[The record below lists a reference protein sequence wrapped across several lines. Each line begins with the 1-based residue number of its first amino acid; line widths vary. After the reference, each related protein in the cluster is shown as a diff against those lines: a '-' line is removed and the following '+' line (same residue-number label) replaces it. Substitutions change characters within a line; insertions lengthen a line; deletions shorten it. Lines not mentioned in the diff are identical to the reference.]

1 MPCSLPKPGS
11 SAWRDDGLL
20 PLCRCVSVGPV
31 LAKRP
36 HMSLPSCRWSTG
48 QEPPA
53 VERAPRR
60 PWEPSIAAGMEG
72 AGIPSLVW
80 LRCCLCGPRVHS
92 PHSPEGGRCGPT
104 SVIWLLQ
111 EAAVAAHLFRLP
123 STCRRQKLPKVA
135 ALAHD
140 PRSDL

>member
-1 MPCSLPKPGS
+1 MPCSLSKPGS

-72 AGIPSLVW
+72 AGIPPLVW

-104 SVIWLLQ
+104 SVIWLVLSRSISVAG
-111 EAAVAAHLFRLP
+111 AAVPPIDNGLVPPSKAAKGRHP
-123 STCRRQKLPKVA
+123 TK
-135 ALAHD
+135 
-140 PRSDL
+140 